1 MLPPRPWELFRVIDI
16 QEKVKPDRY
25 PGHTF
30 NFYLGVGGISGRA
43 MEACSKGDDRQE
55 EWKELEKS
63 PQFLFTCLTL
73 YLNRVLGKN
82 N

>member
-1 MLPPRPWELFRVIDI
+1 
-16 QEKVKPDRY
+16 
-25 PGHTF
+25 
-30 NFYLGVGGISGRA
+30 